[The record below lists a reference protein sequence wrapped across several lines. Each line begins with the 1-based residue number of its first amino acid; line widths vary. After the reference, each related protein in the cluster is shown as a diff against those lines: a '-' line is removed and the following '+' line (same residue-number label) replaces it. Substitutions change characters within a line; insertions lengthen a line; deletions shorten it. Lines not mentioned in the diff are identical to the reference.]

1 MNKLR
6 IMSVFGTRPEAIK
19 MCPLVK
25 ELASRPEI
33 ESLCCVTAQH
43 REMLDSVMEVFDL
56 KADCDLDIM
65 TPRQT
70 LSTIT
75 SKCLLGMDD
84 AIEQLKPDMILV
96 HGDTSTTFAGALSA
110 FYHKVPVGHVE
121 AGLRTY
127 DKYSPFPE
135 EMNRKLVT
143 AIADLYFCPTKN
155 NRENLLK
162 ECVTEIMA
170 LANPAKDAE
179 SVDMDGAVKYLNANG
194 YRIKKSQLYKLTS
207 AGEVPFHKFGSRLHF
222 RIAELTRWA
231 SERLINGNAIGVLE
245 PVTVKPSNTTR
256 R

>member
-1 MNKLR
+1 MFPERSQVPFRRCHTFATQKNYKLKIKNMMNE
-6 IMSVFGTRPEAIK
+6 IIVVPIHQ
-19 MCPLVK
+19 VK
-25 ELASRPEI
+25 
-33 ESLCCVTAQH
+33 
-43 REMLDSVMEVFDL
+43 
-56 KADCDLDIM
+56 
-65 TPRQT
+65 
-70 LSTIT
+70 
-75 SKCLLGMDD
+75 
-84 AIEQLKPDMILV
+84 DMIQ
-96 HGDTSTTFAGALSA
+96 SA
-110 FYHKVPVGHVE
+110 V
-121 AGLRTY
+121 
-127 DKYSPFPE
+127 
-135 EMNRKLVT
+135 
-143 AIADLYFCPTKN
+143 
-155 NRENLLK
+155 K